1 MQEIRSKYVT
11 AKFGRIV
18 PVRLLPGTDVMNG
31 LKKVCE
37 DNSVRH
43 GYLLMGIGT
52 VNEATIQIF
61 RPKPES
67 RLGAGYTEPETIP
80 GPIEILGLSGII
92 FQTDAEETA
101 LHLHASFCDK
111 DGKILGG
118 HVVPGGNP
126 ICATLDACIAEVS
139 GAKFLTRYDEETDLN
154 LFSPEKE

>member
-37 DNSVRH
+37 DNSVRY

-92 FQTDAEETA
+92 FQTEAGETA

>member
-1 MQEIRSKYVT
+1 MAEVRSKYVT
-11 AKFGRIV
+11 AEFGRIV
-18 PVRLLPGTDVMNG
+18 PVRLLPGTDVMDG
-31 LKKVCE
+31 LKQVCE
-37 DNSVRH
+37 DNGVRY
-43 GYLLMGIGT
+43 GYLLMAIGT

-92 FQTDAEETA
+92 FETVEGETA

-111 DGKILGG
+111 DGKIVGG

-126 ICATLDACIAEVS
+126 VCATLDACIAEVS
-139 GAKFLTRYDEETDLN
+139 GAKFLSKYDEETDLN
-154 LFSPEKE
+154 LFSPEKA

>member
-1 MQEIRSKYVT
+1 MDEIRSKYVT
-11 AKFGRIV
+11 ASFGRIV

-37 DNSVRH
+37 DNGVRY

-92 FQTDAEETA
+92 FQTEAGETA

-118 HVVPGGNP
+118 HIVPGGNS

>member
-1 MQEIRSKYVT
+1 MSEVRSKYVT
-11 AKFGRIV
+11 AAFGRIV
-18 PVRLLPGTDVMNG
+18 PVRLLPGTDVMEG
-31 LKKVCE
+31 LKQVCE
-37 DNSVRH
+37 DNAVRY

-52 VNEATIQIF
+52 VNQATIQIF

-92 FQTDAEETA
+92 FENDKGETA

-111 DGKILGG
+111 DGTILGG

-139 GAKFLTRYDEETDLN
+139 GAKFLSKYDEETDLP
-154 LFSPEKE
+154 LFSPEPE

>member
-1 MQEIRSKYVT
+1 MEKIRSKYVT
-11 AKFGRIV
+11 ADFGRIV

-37 DNSVRH
+37 DNGVRY
-43 GYLLMGIGT
+43 GYLLMAIGT
-52 VNEATIQIF
+52 VNKATIQIF
-61 RPKPES
+61 RPIPES
-67 RLGAGYTEPETIP
+67 KLGAGYTEPETIP

-92 FQTDAEETA
+92 FETEAGETA

-126 ICATLDACIAEVS
+126 VCATLDACIAEVS
-139 GAKFLTRYDEETDLN
+139 GAKFMARYDDETELP
-154 LFSPEKE
+154 LFSPEKP